1 MRVNG
6 FLAGASPIAFNEP
19 EVAEFLRAGK
29 LAQNPVLFAYD
40 IIWEPGNWMF
50 NADGRKRWD
59 RDWEAWIVERYGDLA
74 SAEADWGMD
83 VPRAGGRVVA
93 PSDRQLAEDGPWRV
107 MVAAYR
113 RFMDDLMSRKWNDAV
128 RRLRA
133 LDPNHLISFRQGN
146 TLPHDFALTAT
157 SKHID
162 FICPEGYSI
171 PQGEDGYNAAGFLTR
186 YVDFTTRGKPIYWAE
201 FGRSVWD
208 GTRMRPDAGGF
219 AGQAAYHELFYR
231 AVLDAGARATA
242 PWWWP
247 GGYRVDEKSDFG
259 IINPDGTPRPA
270 AEMIT
275 RYKARLQAPRGPSQ
289 PAAWFTFDR
298 DAHAG
303 GYWRAA
309 FHEGSEAYAR
319 ARASGKLLGVR
330 SPGTGS
336 DSSQAPVL
344 AVGNRP
350 HNGHN
355 PPKYLDA
362 EFNQL
367 QILDRDGHWHDLRDG
382 ATIAVPAN
390 SPIKVRASV
399 GNIQEATWLSPA
411 RAGDTPGAV
420 SLSAAPGSSL
430 SFRQPIPFDTPY
442 LADADLGEFAL
453 PPVVNAQARVV
464 FQMNAEGRAW
474 FGEKRTLTFV
484 TH

>member
-74 SAEADWGMD
+74 SAEADWGMA
-83 VPRAGGRVVA
+83 VPRAGGGVVA

-208 GTRMRPDAGGF
+208 GTRMRPDASGF

-231 AVLDAGARATA
+231 LVLDAGATATA

-275 RYKARLQAPRGPSQ
+275 RYRPRLQAPRGPSQ
-289 PAAWFTFDR
+289 PGAWFTFDR

-303 GYWRAA
+303 GYWWAA
-309 FHEGSEAYAR
+309 FHEGAEAYAR
-319 ARASGKLLGVR
+319 RMRPESCWACARRALAPTRRRLRFWR
-330 SPGTGS
+330 SAIAPTTAITRPSTSTPSSTSCRYSRGTATGRTCVTEQPS
-336 DSSQAPVL
+336 RCLPT
-344 AVGNRP
+344 
-350 HNGHN
+350 
-355 PPKYLDA
+355 
-362 EFNQL
+362 
-367 QILDRDGHWHDLRDG
+367 LR
-382 ATIAVPAN
+382 
-390 SPIKVRASV
+390 SEVRASV
-399 GNIQEATWLSPA
+399 GNIQEAIWLTSA
-411 RAGDTPGAV
+411 RSGDTPGAV
-420 SLSAAPGSSL
+420 YLSAAPGSSL
-430 SFRQPIPFDTPY
+430 SFRQPIAADTPY
-442 LADADLGEFAL
+442 LADADMGEFAL
-453 PPVVNAQARVV
+453 PPVVNGQARVV
-464 FQMNAEGRAW
+464 FQMTAAGRAW